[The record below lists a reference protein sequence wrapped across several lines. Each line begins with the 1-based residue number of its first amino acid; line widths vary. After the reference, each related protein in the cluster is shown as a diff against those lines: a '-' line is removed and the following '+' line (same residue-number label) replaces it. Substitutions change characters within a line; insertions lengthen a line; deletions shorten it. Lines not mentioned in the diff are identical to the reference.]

1 MSRQRIAAR
10 SPIEHAYLTLERLSR
25 QERQLKSAL
34 ASTTPGEPLSCGA
47 ARSVMMLASYVE
59 TGIRPDNIETI
70 LDAIAWLSVL
80 LYGDASG
87 TPIGSRPRSDQ
98 GADPLGQLLD
108 AASARASIEVDD
120 DVEIVRL
127 AALAELSTI
136 AIRSDVRA
144 NKTLVRS
151 GVGRVTSASAAAWLG
166 KRGGLGF
173 ERPTF
178 KVGPHGAH

>member
-1 MSRQRIAAR
+1 
-10 SPIEHAYLTLERLSR
+10 
-25 QERQLKSAL
+25 
-34 ASTTPGEPLSCGA
+34 
-47 ARSVMMLASYVE
+47 MMLASYVE
-59 TGIRPDNIETI
+59 TGMRPDDITVI
-70 LDAIAWLSVL
+70 LDATASLSVL

-87 TPIGSRPRSDQ
+87 TPIGSRQRSDQ

-108 AASARASIEVDD
+108 AASARAAIELDP

-166 KRGGLGF
+166 KRGALGF
-173 ERPTF
+173 ERPVY
-178 KVGPHGAH
+178 KVGANGAH